1 MAHRK
6 QAPKKDQLAPVRK
19 EVLSLYLV
27 GYSIDEIAE
36 RTGYG
41 TNAVSR
47 RLREAL
53 LAQEAEKNG
62 LSEFQ
67 RTVDLARVDMVLQ
80 DMLPRAASGDTDA
93 VAAVDRLLKRRAAML
108 GYDMPTKIE
117 RTDEPPPPIQIF
129 LAGDDGAMLP
139 LGPDQL
145 DLSGGD
151 DDAGDD

>member
-19 EVLSLYLV
+19 EVLSLYLG
-27 GYSIDEIAE
+27 GYSIAEIAE

-41 TNAVSR
+41 ETAVSR

-62 LSEFQ
+62 LSEYQ

-80 DMLPRAASGDTDA
+80 DMLPRATSGDTDA

-108 GYDMPTKIE
+108 GYDMPMKIE
-117 RTDEPPPPIQIF
+117 RTDEPPPPRAIYV
-129 LAGDDGAMLP
+129 AGPGGEMLP
-139 LGPDQL
+139 LGDFQQTL
-145 DLSGGD
+145 AGGD
-151 DDAGDD
+151 DGNQ